1 MQTFQVETTDKG
13 QRLDKWLLTKL
24 PGFSRS
30 YLQKAVKSGAIL
42 VNDKTVAPHF
52 FLKGDEIITADI
64 TAPIRPNVA
73 PNTEVKFKIIDEA
86 PDYIVLEKPAN
97 LAVHPAAGLNE
108 PTLVDGLLAKY
119 PEISNVG
126 DDKLRPGIVQRLD
139 KDVSGL
145 MVVARTEAMFNHL
158 KEQFKNHS
166 IDKEYVALVH
176 GVMTPIQEH
185 GIIDK
190 PVGRSAADGR
200 RMAAQTDEHSIGQ
213 EAKTEYWVQ
222 ERLRHHTLLRVKI
235 HTGRT
240 HQIRV
245 HLNSLGFPLAGD
257 KIYTNKRIKLAELGR
272 IFLHANKLGFKD
284 LQNQRQEYTSQLP
297 EELDKF
303 FKSLH

>member
-1 MQTFQVETTDKG
+1 MELHTEITDKG
-13 QRLDKWLLTKL
+13 QRLDKWLITKL

-30 YLQKAVKSGAIL
+30 YLQKAVKSGDIS
-42 VNDKTVAPHF
+42 VNGKTVAPHF
-52 FLKGDEIITADI
+52 FLKGDEVITADVV
-64 TAPIRPNVA
+64 APIKPDVA
-73 PNTEVKFKIIDEA
+73 PNMEVKFKIIDEKS
-86 PDYIVLEKPAN
+86 DYIVLEKPAG
-97 LAVHPAAGLNE
+97 LAVHPALGLNE

-119 PEISNVG
+119 PEISAVG

-145 MVVARTEAMFNHL
+145 MVVARTQAMFNHL
-158 KEQFKNHS
+158 KDQFKNHS
-166 IDKEYVALVH
+166 VDKEYIALVH

-190 PVGRSAADGR
+190 PVGRSATDGH

-222 ERLRHHTLLRVKI
+222 ERLSHHTLLRVKI

-272 IFLHANKLGFKD
+272 IFLHATKLGFRD
-284 LQNQRQEYTSQLP
+284 LDGEHHEYTSTLP
-297 EELDKF
+297 EELSGFLTNLK
-303 FKSLH
+303 